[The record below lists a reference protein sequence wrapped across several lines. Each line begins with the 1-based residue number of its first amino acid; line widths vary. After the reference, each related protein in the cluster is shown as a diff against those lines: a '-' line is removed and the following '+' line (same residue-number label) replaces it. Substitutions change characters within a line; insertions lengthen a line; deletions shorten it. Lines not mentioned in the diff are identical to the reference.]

1 MIRKVLK
8 LLFVF
13 IFGFGFVL
21 CASASAISSDNS
33 SGTVLKGGVTM
44 VPNSFYG
51 VWRVVSKRIDTDSA
65 FTFKENNVD
74 LWNLSKRGNV
84 ITLSNP
90 FSGAS
95 AEIIVSSTN
104 ADKITFTKK
113 GKYDNKYLTD
123 TVELKLAGNTFVGYD
138 TLQLDTFSD
147 VNGKIIKTETA
158 KYSIKGEKI
167 AGDSK

>member
-1 MIRKVLK
+1 MNLRVLK
-8 LLFVF
+8 IF
-13 IFGFGFVL
+13 IAIL
-21 CASASAISSDNS
+21 CGCTLGLWSSSCPSFADNS
-33 SGTVLKGGVTM
+33 ENTVLKGSVM
-44 VPNSFYG
+44 IIPNSFYG
-51 VWRVVSKRIDTDSA
+51 VWRVVSKRVDTDSPY
-65 FTFKENNVD
+65 TFKENNVD

-90 FSGAS
+90 FTGAT
-95 AEIIVSSTN
+95 AEINVNNSTGN
-104 ADKITFTKK
+104 DITFIKK

-123 TVELKLAGNTFVGYD
+123 TVELKLEGNKFEGYD